1 MSKQKFKVGQD
12 VWFRYENDRPAP
24 VSVLGYEEKTN
35 KYDICSLEGFLILTG
50 VEEKFLYA
58 TEEEAKKA
66 RRKDCEKNH

>member
-12 VWFRYENDRPAP
+12 IWFRYENNRPAP
-24 VSVLGYEEKTN
+24 VSVLRYEEKTN

-50 VEEKFLYA
+50 VEEIFLYA

-66 RRKDCEKNH
+66 RGKTCEKNH